1 MPTSWAK
8 WLELPVSMSRSPAG
22 CLTRMLPAVIPT
34 EKWLNVFPVSI
45 QQAERPGTLA
55 MLGMVPF
62 GGHTLGSVGIFVNLS
77 PTRRFFYVRDSVDD
91 EPGFENRVG
100 KALLL
105 RDSDDRPALADR
117 IVRRLSQLHEMASV
131 GSATAC
137 WRFS

>member
-1 MPTSWAK
+1 VHPRCNSRRNPRKFFDEGAD
-8 WLELPVSMSRSPAG
+8 LYLYGSVVVVS
-22 CLTRMLPAVIPT
+22 
-34 EKWLNVFPVSI
+34 
-45 QQAERPGTLA
+45 
-55 MLGMVPF
+55 F